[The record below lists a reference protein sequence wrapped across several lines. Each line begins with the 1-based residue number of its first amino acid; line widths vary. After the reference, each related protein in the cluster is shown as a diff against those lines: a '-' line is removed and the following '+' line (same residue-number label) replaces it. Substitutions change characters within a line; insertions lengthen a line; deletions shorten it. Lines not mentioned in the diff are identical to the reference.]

1 LYFTEALLPFA
12 KMMVKPCAPVVTPLL
27 TVTTTV
33 SDLPVSRVTLAVI
46 PATLL
51 ITLGRPKK
59 PEPRIVTVVL
69 LPTHTAPAT
78 RVALGPGTTNVTVVA
93 GLEIARLV
101 MEAAFVAVTM
111 HVPTLVTVNELADTT
126 QPVAVP
132 FVTLKVIAPV
142 PDPPLVVS
150 VSGLPTVPD
159 SDVRVR
165 TVWAPWL
172 STALLV
178 TVVSVLDVSLAMRV
192 HEPRVSMTRALN
204 VTTPALAVAVVVPAR
219 VHVDVIVMESVA
231 PVPEDTVFP

>member
-1 LYFTEALLPFA
+1 
-12 KMMVKPCAPVVTPLL
+12 
-27 TVTTTV
+27 
-33 SDLPVSRVTLAVI
+33 
-46 PATLL
+46 
-51 ITLGRPKK
+51 
-59 PEPRIVTVVL
+59 
-69 LPTHTAPAT
+69 
-78 RVALGPGTTNVTVVA
+78 LGPGTTNVTVVA